1 MSLALAALSSQSL
14 RSPPSLTPFPRPLR
28 SRCLPS
34 SGLLCEHLDG
44 IVVDHVE
51 GCGGVGLL
59 YTVAVEHKPVIWI
72 QYKLEGKG
80 GESIYGGH
88 FNDEIKDGLKHKT
101 RGVLSMAN
109 SGPNTNGSQFF
120 ITYAAQPS
128 LDLKVRMNYKT
139 NNELIRFIL
148 RCKEELVLNI

>member
-14 RSPPSLTPFPRPLR
+14 RSPPSLTPFPRSLR

-59 YTVAVEHKPVIWI
+59 YAVAVEHKPII
-72 QYKLEGKG
+72 
-80 GESIYGGH
+80 
-88 FNDEIKDGLKHKT
+88 
-101 RGVLSMAN
+101 
-109 SGPNTNGSQFF
+109 
-120 ITYAAQPS
+120 
-128 LDLKVRMNYKT
+128 
-139 NNELIRFIL
+139 
-148 RCKEELVLNI
+148 